1 MIPDGAAARHPSCR
15 MPRSVRRDDIQFP
28 AKHSALRDDV
38 HVLGALVGDVL
49 KEQGG
54 EVLFDLV
61 EKDRRLSIRRRA
73 GDKEAAAE
81 LSVQLRGRAPQV
93 ARDLARAFSMWFRA
107 VNLAEKVHRI
117 RRRRGYFI
125 EASERAQPGGVEA
138 ALAEL
143 KSRGLQ
149 LADVLELLRKVHI
162 EPVFTAHPTES
173 ARRTM
178 LRKNQRIAGL
188 LLDRLDPTLTPQE
201 LRHNWS
207 RVRMEITTAWQT
219 EDHPRERLTVADE
232 REHVVFYL
240 AEILYRILPAFY
252 DEVAEALAKLYG
264 VQPESLELP
273 NMVRFGTW
281 VGGDMDGNPDVHAK
295 TIRETLARQQQVII
309 NAYFGECQ
317 NLAQI
322 LSQSASR
329 SGVTPEL
336 TQRIELYATLIPG
349 AQGMTPARHDRMPY
363 RVFLGQVSERLR
375 LTYDGRPNSYEGPQ
389 QFLRDLKLIA
399 TSLKANRGFNAGW
412 SSVQRLIRRVETF
425 GFHLA
430 TLDLRQQAEIHHR
443 VIAQGLDDPN
453 WMVRTAAERHDLLVR
468 AIERDTGAK
477 VELDALGKRTVG
489 VFEAILQ
496 ARHRYGV
503 DAIGYYVVSGTQ
515 SADDVLAPLL
525 LARWAEAYDR
535 KTGEVAVDL
544 APMFESVE
552 ALERCG
558 DVLRTLLGDPLY
570 RRHLDARGRTQC
582 VLIGYSDANKEGGI
596 CASRYG
602 AYRAQADISAALA
615 AANER
620 HVIFH
625 ARGGSIARGGGRV
638 DALVRTAPPGT
649 VNGMLRLTEQG
660 EVINQGYGLRPIAM
674 RTLERAFHALMS
686 SIGGSAGGV
695 HASSEQLQFA
705 ARVASVSR
713 QHYRR
718 LVYSNHGGD
727 AEFYQWF
734 QAVTPIDVIT
744 RMQIGSRPAV
754 RPGKEGFDA
763 LRAVPWV
770 FSWTQSRHMLPAWYG
785 AGMGLKTAID
795 ELGLGVAHSAYA
807 GWAFFSTMIDDLESA
822 LARADLEIAAAYESL
837 GDARHASF
845 ARRTREEFTLVREQ
859 VLVIKQTTAL
869 LDRDPTMQR
878 GIELRNPYVDPINLL
893 QVDLLRRWR
902 ETDRQDRDLFEAL
915 LACTA
920 GIAEGLQSTG

>member
-1 MIPDGAAARHPSCR
+1 
-15 MPRSVRRDDIQFP
+15 MPRSVKRDDIQFP
-28 AKHSALRDDV
+28 EKHSALRDDV

-49 KEQGG
+49 MEQGG
-54 EVLFDLV
+54 EALFDLV

-138 ALAEL
+138 AFTAL
-143 KSRGLQ
+143 KARGLQ
-149 LADVLELLRKVHI
+149 LADVLELLKKIRI

-201 LRHNWS
+201 LRHNWA
-207 RVRMEITTAWQT
+207 RVRVEITTAWQT

-252 DEVAEALAKLYG
+252 DELAEALGKLYG

-273 NMVRFGTW
+273 NIVGFGTW

-309 NAYFGECQ
+309 NAYFTECQ
-317 NLAQI
+317 NLAQL

-329 SGVTPEL
+329 SAVTPEL

-349 AQGMTPARHDRMPY
+349 AQGITPMRHDRMPY
-363 RVFLGQVSERLR
+363 RVFLGQIAERLR
-375 LTYDGRPNSYEGPQ
+375 LTYDGRPNAYEGPQ
-389 QFLRDLKLIA
+389 HFLRDLKLIA
-399 TSLKANRGFNAGW
+399 ASLKTNRGFHAGW
-412 SSVQRLIRRVETF
+412 ANVQRLIRRVETF

-430 TLDLRQQAEIHHR
+430 TLDLRQQAEVHHR
-443 VIAQGLDDPN
+443 VIGQGLDDPQ
-453 WMVRTAAERHDLLVR
+453 WLARSPAERHDLLVQ
-468 AIERDTGAK
+468 AIERDAGFK
-477 VELDALGKRTVG
+477 VELDALGKRTLG

-496 ARHRYGV
+496 ARHRYGR
-503 DAIGYYVVSGTQ
+503 DAIGYYVVSGAQ
-515 SADDVLAPLL
+515 AADDVLAPLL

-535 KTGEVAVDL
+535 NSGEVAVDI

-558 DVLRTLLGDPLY
+558 EVMRTLLGDPLY

-582 VLIGYSDANKEGGI
+582 ALIGYSDANKEGGI
-596 CASRYG
+596 CVQRFA
-602 AYRAQADISAALA
+602 AYRAQADLSAALA

-620 HVIFH
+620 HVLFH

-638 DALVRTAPPGT
+638 DSLVRTAPAGT
-649 VNGMLRLTEQG
+649 INGVLRLTEQG
-660 EVINQGYGLRPIAM
+660 EVINQSYGLRPIAM
-674 RTLERAFHALMS
+674 RTLERAFNAL
-686 SIGGSAGGV
+686 ILGLGGAAGGMNPG
-695 HASSEQLQFA
+695 SEQLQFA
-705 ARVASVSR
+705 ARVAAVSR
-713 QHYRR
+713 QQYRR
-718 LVYSNHGGD
+718 LVYGESD
-727 AEFYQWF
+727 FYAWF
-734 QAVTPIDVIT
+734 QAVTPIDVIA

-754 RPGKEGFDA
+754 RPGQEGFDA

-770 FSWTQSRHMLPAWYG
+770 FAWTQSRHLLPGWYG
-785 AGMGLKTAID
+785 AGFGLRTAID
-795 ELGLGVAHSAYA
+795 ELGLAVARAAYA
-807 GWAFFSTMIDDLESA
+807 EWPFFSTLVDDLEASI
-822 LARADLEIAAAYESL
+822 ARADLEIAASYEEL
-837 GDARHASF
+837 ADARLRHF
-845 ARRTREEFTLVREQ
+845 GARIREEFRAVRDQ
-859 VLVIKQTTAL
+859 VLAVKQQQAL
-869 LDRDPTMQR
+869 LDRDQTLQR
-878 GIELRNPYVDPINLL
+878 AIELRNPYVDPINLL

-902 ETDRQDRDLFEAL
+902 ETGREDRELFEAL
-915 LACTA
+915 LACIA

>member
-1 MIPDGAAARHPSCR
+1 
-15 MPRSVRRDDIQFP
+15 VKRDDIQFP

-38 HVLGALVGDVL
+38 HVLGVLVGDVL

-54 EVLFDLV
+54 DTLFDLV

-81 LSVQLRGRAPQV
+81 LSIQLRGRAPQV

-117 RRRRGYFI
+117 RRRRQYFL

-138 ALAEL
+138 ALNEL
-143 KSRGLQ
+143 KSRGYTL
-149 LADVLELLRKVHI
+149 DKVLELLKKIRV

-178 LRKNQRIAGL
+178 LRKNQRIAEL
-188 LLDRLDPTLTPQE
+188 LLDRLDPTLTPAE
-201 LRHNWS
+201 LRQNWS
-207 RVRMEITTAWQT
+207 RVRTEVTTAWQT

-252 DEVAEALAKLYG
+252 DEIAEALSKLYD
-264 VQPESLELP
+264 VPADSLDLP
-273 NMVRFGTW
+273 DMIRFGTW

-309 NAYFGECQ
+309 NAYFKECGV
-317 NLAQI
+317 LAQL

-329 SGVTPEL
+329 SAVLPEL
-336 TQRIELYATLIPG
+336 SQRIELYATLIPG
-349 AQGMTPARHDRMPY
+349 AQGSTPMRHDRMPY
-363 RVFLGQVSERLR
+363 RVFLGQIAERLR
-375 LTYDGRPNSYEGPQ
+375 LTYDKRPNGYEGPQ
-389 QFLRDLKLIA
+389 QFLRDIKLIA
-399 TSLKANRGFNAGW
+399 ASLKSNKGFHAGW
-412 SSVQRLIRRVETF
+412 GNVQRLVRRVETF

-430 TLDLRQQAEIHHR
+430 TLDLRQTAEVHHQ
-443 VIAQGLDDPN
+443 VIGQGLDDPA
-453 WMVRTAAERHDLLVR
+453 WMTRTPAERHDLLVG
-468 AIERDTGAK
+468 AIERDAGVK
-477 VELDALGKRTVG
+477 MELDALGRRTVG

-496 ARHRYGV
+496 ARHRYGPEAV
-503 DAIGYYVVSGTQ
+503 GYYVVSGTQ
-515 SADDVLAPLL
+515 NADDVLAPLL

-535 KTGEVAVDL
+535 VSGEVAVDI

-558 DVLRTLLGDPLY
+558 EVMRTLLGDPLY

-582 VLIGYSDANKEGGI
+582 ALIGYSDANKESGL
-596 CASRYG
+596 CAARF
-602 AYRAQADISAALA
+602 AAWRAQADLSTALA

-620 HVIFH
+620 HVVFH
-625 ARGGSIARGGGRV
+625 ARGGSIARGGSRI
-638 DALVRTAPPGT
+638 DTLVRTAPAGT
-649 VNGMLRLTEQG
+649 INGVLRLTEQG

-674 RTLERAFHALMS
+674 RTLERAFNSLTS
-686 SIGGSAGGV
+686 SLGGAATGV
-695 HASSEQLQFA
+695 TPGPEHVNFA
-705 ARVASVSR
+705 ARVAKAS
-713 QHYRR
+713 HEAYRR
-718 LVYSNHGGD
+718 FVYGEP
-727 AEFYQWF
+727 EFYAWF
-734 QAVTPIDVIT
+734 QSVTPIDVIA

-754 RPGKEGFDA
+754 RPGSDGFDA

-770 FSWTQSRHMLPAWYG
+770 YAWTQSRHFLPAWLG
-785 AGMGLKTAID
+785 AGAGLRTAIE
-795 ELGLGVAHSAYA
+795 ELGLPVARSAYA
-807 GWAFFSTMIDDLESA
+807 SWNFFTALIDDLEAS
-822 LARADLEIAAAYESL
+822 LARADLDIAAAYEELAPSSQRPL
-837 GDARHASF
+837 GVKL
-845 ARRTREEFTLVREQ
+845 REEFVVVRDQ
-859 VLVIKQTTAL
+859 VLAIKEMQWL

-878 GIELRNPYVDPINLL
+878 SIELRNPYVDPVNLL

-902 ETDRQDRDLFEAL
+902 ESGRQDRDLFESL

>member
-1 MIPDGAAARHPSCR
+1 
-15 MPRSVRRDDIQFP
+15 MPRFVKRDDIQFP

-54 EVLFDLV
+54 DTLFDLV

-81 LSVQLRGRAPQV
+81 LGIQLRGRAPQV

-117 RRRRGYFI
+117 RRRRGYFL
-125 EASERAQPGGVEA
+125 EASDRAQPGGVEA
-138 ALAEL
+138 ALAAL
-143 KSRGLQ
+143 KARGLT
-149 LADVLELLRKVHI
+149 LDEVLELLKKIRI

-178 LRKNQRIAGL
+178 LRKNQRIAEL

-201 LRHNWS
+201 LRQNWS
-207 RVRMEITTAWQT
+207 RVRTEITTAWQT

-252 DEVAEALAKLYG
+252 DEIAEALAKLYG
-264 VQPESLELP
+264 VPADSLELP
-273 NMVRFGTW
+273 DMIRFGTW

-309 NAYFGECQ
+309 NAYFKECGV
-317 NLAQI
+317 LAQL

-329 SGVTPEL
+329 SAVNPEL
-336 TQRIELYATLIPG
+336 SQRIELYATLIPG
-349 AQGMTPARHDRMPY
+349 ALGITPMRHDRMPY
-363 RVFLGQVSERLR
+363 RVFLGQIAERLR
-375 LTYDGRPNSYEGPQ
+375 LTYDGRPNGYEGPQ

-399 TSLKANRGFNAGW
+399 DSLKANKGFHAGW
-412 SSVQRLIRRVETF
+412 GNVQRLIRRVETF

-430 TLDLRQQAEIHHR
+430 TLDLRQHAEIHHR
-443 VIAQGLDDPN
+443 VIAQGLDDPH
-453 WMVRTAAERHDLLVR
+453 WMVRTPAERHDLLVQ
-468 AIERDTGAK
+468 AIERDTGVK
-477 VELDALGKRTVG
+477 MELDALGQRTLG

-496 ARHRYGV
+496 ARHRYGR

-535 KTGEVAVDL
+535 VSGEVAVDI
-544 APMFESVE
+544 APLFESVD
-552 ALERCG
+552 ALEHCG
-558 DVLRTLLGDPLY
+558 DVMRTLMGDPLY

-582 VLIGYSDANKEGGI
+582 ALIGYSDTNKESGI
-596 CASRYG
+596 CAARFA
-602 AYRAQADISAALA
+602 AYRAQADLSTALA

-625 ARGGSIARGGGRV
+625 ARGGSIARGGSRI
-638 DALVRTAPPGT
+638 DSLVRTAPAGT
-649 VNGMLRLTEQG
+649 VNGVLRLTEQG
-660 EVINQGYGLRPIAM
+660 EVINQSYGLRPIAM
-674 RTLERAFHALMS
+674 RTLERAFNALAL
-686 SIGGSAGGV
+686 SIGGAATGV
-695 HASSEQLQFA
+695 AASSEQVQFA
-705 ARVASVSR
+705 ARLAAVSR
-713 QHYRR
+713 QAYRR
-718 LVYSNHGGD
+718 FVHAD
-727 AEFYQWF
+727 AEFYAWF
-734 QAVTPIDVIT
+734 QAVTPIDVIA

-770 FSWTQSRHMLPAWYG
+770 FAWTQSRHMLPAWYG
-785 AGMGLKTAID
+785 AGFGLRTAVD
-795 ELGLGVAHSAYA
+795 ELGLDIARSAYA
-807 GWAFFSTMIDDLESA
+807 EWNFFTALIDDLEAS
-822 LARADLEIAAAYESL
+822 LARADLEIAAAYEEL
-837 GDARHASF
+837 ADARQRHYGVKL
-845 ARRTREEFTLVREQ
+845 REEFPLVARAGAQ
-859 VLVIKQTTAL
+859 HQADHARCSTAT
-869 LDRDPTMQR
+869 RRCSARSSCAIPTWTR
-878 GIELRNPYVDPINLL
+878 
-893 QVDLLRRWR
+893 
-902 ETDRQDRDLFEAL
+902 
-915 LACTA
+915 
-920 GIAEGLQSTG
+920 STCCRSIY

>member
-1 MIPDGAAARHPSCR
+1 
-15 MPRSVRRDDIQFP
+15 MPRSVKRDDIQFP

-38 HVLGALVGDVL
+38 HVLGALVGAVL
-49 KEQGG
+49 RDQGG
-54 EVLFDLV
+54 DTLFDLV
-61 EKDRRLSIRRRA
+61 EQDRKLAIRRRA

-117 RRRRGYFI
+117 RRRRGYFL

-138 ALAEL
+138 ALLTL
-143 KSRGLQ
+143 KQQGRT
-149 LADVLELLRKVHI
+149 LADVLALLGQVRI
-162 EPVFTAHPTES
+162 EPVFTAHPPES

-201 LRHNWS
+201 LRQNWE
-207 RVRMEITTAWQT
+207 RVRTEITTAWQT

-252 DEVAEALAKLYG
+252 GELAEALGKVFG

-273 NMVRFGTW
+273 NIVRFGTW

-309 NAYFGECQ
+309 NAFFGECQ
-317 NLAQI
+317 DLAQL

-349 AQGMTPARHDRMPY
+349 AQGITPARHDRMPY
-363 RVFLGQVSERLR
+363 RVFLGQVGERLR
-375 LTYDGRPNSYEGPQ
+375 LTYDGRPNGYEGPQ
-389 QFLRDLKLIA
+389 QFLRDLKLISE
-399 TSLKANRGFNAGW
+399 SLRANRGFHAGW
-412 SSVQRLIRRVETF
+412 GNVQRLIRRVETF

-430 TLDLRQQAEIHHR
+430 TLDLRQHAEVHHR
-443 VIAQGLDDPN
+443 VIGQGLDDPE
-453 WMVRTAAERHDLLVR
+453 WMARPPAERHDLLVR
-468 AIERDTGAK
+468 AIERDTGYK
-477 VELDALGKRTVG
+477 VELDALGKRTLG
-489 VFEAILQ
+489 VFDAILQ
-496 ARHRYGV
+496 ARHRYGPEAV
-503 DAIGYYVVSGTQ
+503 GYYVVSGTQ
-515 SADDVLAPLL
+515 GADDVLAPLL

-535 KTGEVAVDL
+535 DSGEIAVDI
-544 APMFESVE
+544 APLFESVDS
-552 ALERCG
+552 LEHCG
-558 DVLRTLLGDPLY
+558 DVMRTLLGDPQY
-570 RRHLDARGRTQC
+570 RRHLDGRGRTQC
-582 VLIGYSDANKEGGI
+582 VVLGYSDTNKESGI
-596 CASRYG
+596 CASRL
-602 AYRAQADISAALA
+602 ALYRAQAELSSTLS

-620 HVIFH
+620 YVIFH

-638 DALVRTAPPGT
+638 DSLVRTAPAGT
-649 VNGMLRLTEQG
+649 ANGVFRLTEQG

-674 RTLERAFHALMS
+674 RTLERAFHALVMGLGGAATGMS
-686 SIGGSAGGV
+686 ASAP
-695 HASSEQLQFA
+695 QLEFA

-718 LVYSNHGGD
+718 LVHDDGD
-727 AEFYQWF
+727 FYAWF
-734 QAVTPIDVIT
+734 NAVTPIDVIT

-754 RPGKEGFDA
+754 RPGREGFEA
-763 LRAVPWV
+763 LRSVPWV
-770 FSWTQSRHMLPAWYG
+770 FAWTQSRHMLPAWYG
-785 AGMGLKTAID
+785 AGLGLKTAID
-795 ELGLGVAHSAYA
+795 ELGLDVARSAYA
-807 GWAFFSTMIDDLESA
+807 EWNFFTTLVDDLEAS
-822 LARADLEIAAAYESL
+822 LARADLDIAAAYEAL
-837 GDARHASF
+837 ADARLSRF
-845 ARRTREEFTLVREQ
+845 AGRVRQEYELVRQQ
-859 VLVIKQTTAL
+859 VLEIKQMGAL
-869 LDRDPTMQR
+869 LDREATLQR
-878 GIELRNPYVDPINLL
+878 AIELRNPYVDPINLL

-902 ETDRQDRDLFEAL
+902 DSGRQDRNLFEAL

>member
-1 MIPDGAAARHPSCR
+1 M
-15 MPRSVRRDDIQFP
+15 RRDDIQFP

-54 EVLFDLV
+54 DTLFDLV

-81 LSVQLRGRAPQV
+81 LGVQLRGRAPQV

-107 VNLAEKVHRI
+107 VNLAEKVHRT

-125 EASERAQPGGVEA
+125 EASDRAQPGGVEA

-143 KSRGLQ
+143 KARGLS
-149 LADVLELLRKVHI
+149 LEKVLELLKRIRI

-178 LRKNQRIAGL
+178 LRKNQRIAQL

-201 LRHNWS
+201 LRQNWS
-207 RVRMEITTAWQT
+207 RVRTEVTTAWQT

-252 DEVAEALAKLYG
+252 DELAEAIAKLYD
-264 VQPESLELP
+264 VPADSLELP
-273 NMVRFGTW
+273 DMIRFGTW

-309 NAYFGECQ
+309 NAYFKECGV
-317 NLAQI
+317 LAQL

-329 SGVTPEL
+329 SAVNPEL
-336 TQRIELYATLIPG
+336 SQRIELYATLIPG
-349 AQGMTPARHDRMPY
+349 ALGITPMRHDRMPY

-375 LTYDGRPNSYEGPQ
+375 LTYDGRPNGYEGPQ
-389 QFLRDLKLIA
+389 QFLRDLKLISA
-399 TSLKANRGFNAGW
+399 SLKANKGFHAGW
-412 SSVQRLIRRVETF
+412 GNVQRLIRRVETF

-453 WMVRTAAERHDLLVR
+453 WMVRTATERHDLLVQ
-468 AIERDTGAK
+468 AIERDAGVK
-477 VELDALGKRTVG
+477 MELDALGRRTLG

-496 ARHRYGV
+496 ARHRYGRE
-503 DAIGYYVVSGTQ
+503 AIGYYVVSGTQ
-515 SADDVLAPLL
+515 GADDVLAPLL

-535 KTGEVAVDL
+535 VSGEVAVDI
-544 APMFESVE
+544 APLFESVDS
-552 ALERCG
+552 LERCG
-558 DVLRTLLGDPLY
+558 EVMKTLLGDPLY

-582 VLIGYSDANKEGGI
+582 ALIGYSDTNKESGI
-596 CASRYG
+596 CAARFA
-602 AYRAQADISAALA
+602 AYRAQAELSTALT

-620 HVIFH
+620 SVIFH
-625 ARGGSIARGGGRV
+625 ARGGSIARGGSRI
-638 DALVRTAPPGT
+638 DALVRTAPAGT
-649 VNGMLRLTEQG
+649 VNGVLRLTEQG
-660 EVINQGYGLRPIAM
+660 EVINQSYGLKPIAM
-674 RTLERAFHALMS
+674 RTLERAFNALAL
-686 SIGGSAGGV
+686 SIGGAATGT
-695 HASSEQLQFA
+695 AATPEQLQFA
-705 ARVASVSR
+705 ARLALVSR
-713 QHYRR
+713 QTYRR
-718 LVYSNHGGD
+718 FIHGD
-727 AEFYQWF
+727 AEFYAWF
-734 QAVTPIDVIT
+734 RAVTPIDVIE
-744 RMQIGSRPAV
+744 RMHIGSRPAV
-754 RPGKEGFDA
+754 RPGKEGLDA

-770 FSWTQSRHMLPAWYG
+770 FAWTQSRHLLPAWFG
-785 AGMGLKTAID
+785 AGVGLRTAVG
-795 ELGLGVAHSAYA
+795 ELGLSTARSAYA
-807 GWAFFSTMIDDLESA
+807 EWNYFTALVDDLEAS
-822 LARADLEIAAAYESL
+822 LAPADVDIAAAYEEL
-837 GDARHASF
+837 ADARH
-845 ARRTREEFTLVREQ
+845 RHYGVKLREEFQLVAEQ
-859 VLVIKQTTAL
+859 VLAIKQTSAL
-869 LDRDPTMQR
+869 LDRDPTLQR
-878 GIELRNPYVDPINLL
+878 SIELRNPYVDPINLL

-902 ETDRQDRDLFEAL
+902 ETGRQDRDLFESL
-915 LACTA
+915 LACIA

>member
-1 MIPDGAAARHPSCR
+1 
-15 MPRSVRRDDIQFP
+15 MPRFVKRDDIQFP

-54 EVLFDLV
+54 EALFDLV

-81 LSVQLRGRAPQV
+81 LTVQLRGRAPQV

-117 RRRRGYFI
+117 RRRRGYFL
-125 EASERAQPGGVEA
+125 EASARAQPGGVEA
-138 ALAEL
+138 ALSEL
-143 KSRGLQ
+143 KSRGLS
-149 LADVLELLRKVHI
+149 LADVLELLKKIRI

-178 LRKNQRIAGL
+178 LRKNQRIASL
-188 LLDRLDPTLTPQE
+188 LLDRLDPTLTPAE
-201 LRHNWS
+201 LRQNWS
-207 RVRMEITTAWQT
+207 KVRTELTTAWQT

-252 DEVAEALAKLYG
+252 DELAEALGKLYG
-264 VQPESLELP
+264 VQPDSLELP
-273 NMVRFGTW
+273 DIVRFGTW

-309 NAYFGECQ
+309 NAYYSECQ
-317 NLAQI
+317 TLAQL

-329 SGVTPEL
+329 STVVPEL

-349 AQGMTPARHDRMPY
+349 ALGITPARHDRMPY

-375 LTYDGRPNSYEGPQ
+375 LTYDGRPNGYEGPQ
-389 QFLRDLKLIA
+389 QFLRDLKLIS
-399 TSLKANRGFNAGW
+399 TSLRSNRGFHAGW
-412 SSVQRLIRRVETF
+412 GNVQRLIRRVETF

-430 TLDLRQQAEIHHR
+430 TLDLRQQAEVHHR
-443 VIAQGLDDPN
+443 VISQGLDDPH
-453 WMVRTAAERHDLLVR
+453 WLARTPAERHDLLVQ
-468 AIERDTGAK
+468 AIERDTGFK
-477 VELDALGKRTVG
+477 VELDALGKRTLG
-489 VFEAILQ
+489 VFDAILQ
-496 ARHRYGV
+496 ARHRFGR

-535 KTGEVAVDL
+535 NSGEVAVDI
-544 APMFESVE
+544 APLFESCE

-558 DVLRTLLGDPLY
+558 EVMRTLLGDPLY
-570 RRHLDARGRTQC
+570 RRHLEARGRTQC
-582 VLIGYSDANKEGGI
+582 ALIGYSDPNKEGGI
-596 CASRYG
+596 CAARY
-602 AYRAQADISAALA
+602 AAFRAQAELSAALA
-615 AANER
+615 AAHER

-625 ARGGSIARGGGRV
+625 ARGGSIARGGGRI
-638 DALVRTAPPGT
+638 DSLVRTAPAGT
-649 VNGMLRLTEQG
+649 VNGVLRLTEQG
-660 EVINQGYGLRPIAM
+660 EIINHSYGLRPIAM
-674 RTLERAFHALMS
+674 RTLERAFHALS
-686 SIGGSAGGV
+686 TSLGGAAQGNAPSP
-695 HASSEQLQFA
+695 EQQQFA
-705 ARVASVSR
+705 ARLAIVSR

-718 LVYSNHGGD
+718 HIHGD
-727 AEFYQWF
+727 RDFYTWF
-734 QAVTPIDVIT
+734 HAVTPIDVIT

-754 RPGKEGFDA
+754 RPGKEGFEA

-770 FSWTQSRHMLPAWYG
+770 FAWTQSRHMLPAWFG
-785 AGMGLKTAID
+785 AGFGLKTVID
-795 ELGLGVAHSAYA
+795 ELGLKVARSSYEQ
-807 GWAFFSTMIDDLESA
+807 WTFLTTLVDDLEAS

-837 GDARHASF
+837 AEARFRSHGQ
-845 ARRTREEFTLVREQ
+845 RLREEFELVRQQ
-859 VLVIKQTTAL
+859 VLEIKQTAAL
-869 LDRDPTMQR
+869 LDRDPTLQR

-902 ETDRQDRDLFEAL
+902 ETGRQDRELFEAL

>member
-1 MIPDGAAARHPSCR
+1 
-15 MPRSVRRDDIQFP
+15 MPRFVRRDDIQFP

-54 EVLFDLV
+54 DTLFDLV

-81 LSVQLRGRAPQV
+81 LGIQLRGRAPQV

-125 EASERAQPGGVEA
+125 EASDRAQPGGVEA
-138 ALAEL
+138 ALGAL
-143 KSRGLQ
+143 KDRGLT
-149 LADVLELLRKVHI
+149 LEKVLELLQKIRI

-178 LRKNQRIAGL
+178 LRKNQRIAEL

-201 LRHNWS
+201 LRQNWS
-207 RVRMEITTAWQT
+207 RVRTEVTTAWQT

-252 DEVAEALAKLYG
+252 DELAEALSRLYG
-264 VQPESLELP
+264 VPADSLDLP
-273 NMVRFGTW
+273 NIVRFGTW

-295 TIRETLARQQQVII
+295 TVRETLARQQQVII
-309 NAYFGECQ
+309 NAYFRECGV
-317 NLAQI
+317 LAQL

-329 SGVTPEL
+329 SAVNADL
-336 TQRIELYATLIPG
+336 SQRIEQYSSLIPG
-349 AQGMTPARHDRMPY
+349 ALGTTPMRHDRMPY
-363 RVFLGQVSERLR
+363 RVFLGQISERLR
-375 LTYDGRPNSYEGPQ
+375 LTYDHRPNGYEGPQ

-399 TSLKANRGFNAGW
+399 ASLRANKGFHAGW
-412 SSVQRLIRRVETF
+412 GNVQRLIRRVETF

-430 TLDLRQQAEIHHR
+430 TLDLRQQSEIHHR

-453 WMVRTAAERHDLLVR
+453 WMVRTPAERHDLLVQ
-468 AIERDTGAK
+468 AIERDAGVK
-477 VELDALGKRTVG
+477 MELDALGRRTVG

-496 ARHRYGV
+496 ARHRYGK
-503 DAIGYYVVSGTQ
+503 DAIGYYVVSGTLG
-515 SADDVLAPLL
+515 ADDVLAPLL

-535 KTGEVAVDL
+535 VSGEVAVDI
-544 APMFESVE
+544 APLFESVE
-552 ALERCG
+552 ALEHCG
-558 DVLRTLLGDPLY
+558 DVMKTLMGDPLY

-582 VLIGYSDANKEGGI
+582 ALIGYSDTNKESGI
-596 CASRYG
+596 CAARFA
-602 AYRAQADISAALA
+602 AYRAQADLSTALT

-625 ARGGSIARGGGRV
+625 ARGGSIARGGSRI
-638 DALVRTAPPGT
+638 DSLVRTAPAGT
-649 VNGMLRLTEQG
+649 VNGVLRLTEQG
-660 EVINQGYGLRPIAM
+660 EVINQSYGLKPIAM
-674 RTLERAFHALMS
+674 RTLERAFNALAL
-686 SIGGSAGGV
+686 SIGGVATGAA
-695 HASSEQLQFA
+695 ASSEQVQFA
-705 ARVASVSR
+705 ARLATVSR
-713 QHYRR
+713 QAYRR
-718 LVYSNHGGD
+718 FIHTD
-727 AEFYQWF
+727 AEFYTWF
-734 QAVTPIDVIT
+734 QAVTPFDVIA

-754 RPGKEGFDA
+754 RPGKEGFEA

-770 FSWTQSRHMLPAWYG
+770 FAWTQSRHMLPAWFG
-785 AGMGLKTAID
+785 AGVGLRTTVQ
-795 ELGLGVAHSAYA
+795 ELGLEVARSAYA
-807 GWAFFSTMIDDLESA
+807 EWNYFTTLIDDLEAS
-822 LARADLEIAAAYESL
+822 LARADLVIAAAYEEL
-837 GDARHASF
+837 GDARHRHF
-845 ARRTREEFTLVREQ
+845 GDKLREEFQLVAEQ
-859 VLVIKQTTAL
+859 VLSIKQTQAL
-869 LDRDPTMQR
+869 LDRDPTLQR
-878 GIELRNPYVDPINLL
+878 SIELRNPYVDPINLL

-902 ETDRQDRDLFEAL
+902 ETGRQDRDLFESL
-915 LACTA
+915 LACIA

>member
-1 MIPDGAAARHPSCR
+1 
-15 MPRSVRRDDIQFP
+15 MPRSVKRDDIQFP

-49 KEQGG
+49 KDQGG
-54 EVLFDLV
+54 DTLFDLV
-61 EKDRRLSIRRRA
+61 EQDRKLAIRRRA

-117 RRRRGYFI
+117 RRRRGYFL

-138 ALAEL
+138 ALLTLQQQGRTLAEVLDLL
-143 KSRGLQ
+143 KQ
-149 LADVLELLRKVHI
+149 VHI

-201 LRHNWS
+201 LRQNWA
-207 RVRMEITTAWQT
+207 RVRTEITTAWQT

-252 DEVAEALAKLYG
+252 GELAEALGKVFG

-273 NMVRFGTW
+273 NVVKFGTW

-317 NLAQI
+317 NLAQL

-329 SGVTPEL
+329 SGVMPEL
-336 TQRIELYATLIPG
+336 TQRIELYATLLPG
-349 AQGMTPARHDRMPY
+349 AQGITPARHDRMPY
-363 RVFLGQVSERLR
+363 RVFLGQLGERLR
-375 LTYDGRPNSYEGPQ
+375 LTYDGRPNGYEGPQ
-389 QFLRDLKLIA
+389 QFLRDLKLISA
-399 TSLKANRGFNAGW
+399 SLKSNRGFHAGW
-412 SSVQRLIRRVETF
+412 GNVQRLIRRVETF

-430 TLDLRQQAEIHHR
+430 TLDLRQHAEVHHR
-443 VIAQGLDDPN
+443 VIGQGLDDPD
-453 WMVRTAAERHDLLVR
+453 WMVRTPTERHDLLVR
-468 AIERDTGAK
+468 AIERDAGYK
-477 VELDALGKRTVG
+477 VELDALGKRTLG
-489 VFEAILQ
+489 VFDAILQ
-496 ARHRYGV
+496 ARHRYGP
-503 DAIGYYVVSGTQ
+503 DAVGYYVVSGTQ
-515 SADDVLAPLL
+515 GADDVLAPLL

-535 KTGEVAVDL
+535 KSGEIAVDI
-544 APMFESVE
+544 APLFESVD

-558 DVLRTLLGDPLY
+558 EVMRTLLGDPLY
-570 RRHLDARGRTQC
+570 RKHLDARGRMQC
-582 VLIGYSDANKEGGI
+582 VVLGYSDANKESGI
-596 CASRYG
+596 CASRF
-602 AYRAQADISAALA
+602 AVYRAQAELSATLS

-620 HVIFH
+620 YVIFH

-638 DALVRTAPPGT
+638 DSLVRTAPAGT
-649 VNGMLRLTEQG
+649 INGVLRLTEQG
-660 EVINQGYGLRPIAM
+660 EAINQGYGLRPIAM
-674 RTLERAFHALMS
+674 RTLERAFHTLTMGL
-686 SIGGSAGGV
+686 GGAATGMN
-695 HASSEQLQFA
+695 ASPAQLEFA
-705 ARVASVSR
+705 TRVASVSR

-718 LVYSNHGGD
+718 FVQDD
-727 AEFYQWF
+727 ADFYTWF
-734 QAVTPIDVIT
+734 NAVTPIDVIT

-754 RPGKEGFDA
+754 RPGREGFDA

-770 FSWTQSRHMLPAWYG
+770 FAWTQSRHMLPAWYG
-785 AGMGLKTAID
+785 AGLGLKTAID
-795 ELGLGVAHSAYA
+795 ELGLGVARSAYA
-807 GWAFFSTMIDDLESA
+807 EWNFFTTLVDDLEAA
-822 LARADLEIAAAYESL
+822 LARADLDIAAAYDGL
-837 GDARHASF
+837 ADARLSTF
-845 ARRTREEFTLVREQ
+845 AGRVRQEFELVRQQ
-859 VLVIKQTTAL
+859 VLEIKQMGAL
-869 LDRDPTMQR
+869 LDREATLQR
-878 GIELRNPYVDPINLL
+878 AIELRNPYVDPINLL

-902 ETDRQDRDLFEAL
+902 DSGRQDRNLFEAL
-915 LACTA
+915 LSCTA